1 MSGEALSAL
10 TVWRREIGR
19 GQGGQSLAPRTW
31 RKDALW
37 RAACHEAA
45 ALEYDGMGLP
55 EAAERLRDRAAEI
68 ILDGDCPPEAA

>member
-1 MSGEALSAL
+1 MRGQVLSAL
-10 TVWRREIGR
+10 TVWRQEIGR
-19 GQGGQSLAPRTW
+19 GLEGQCGDPRTW

-68 ILDGDCPPEAA
+68 ILDGDCPAEAA